1 MILMKSVMD
10 GIYRF
15 GKDFATLSMVPR
27 TKVYDEKTINKGKDE
42 YRIWDPKKSKLGAAL
57 RMGLKETGIFE
68 GAKVLY
74 LGIASGTTA
83 SHISDI
89 VGPSGVI
96 YGVEFS
102 ARSIRDLL
110 PVSKKRKNIMP
121 VLVDARLPQSFAP
134 RIENVHILYQDI
146 AQKDQSEIFIR
157 NAEVFLKKG
166 GIAMIA
172 IKARSIDVTENPKK
186 IFAQEKQKLSKRF
199 NIIQQVYLGH
209 FEKDHAF
216 FLCRLK

>member
-1 MILMKSVMD
+1 MIIMKSVID

-15 GKDFATLSMVPR
+15 GKDFATLSMVPK
-27 TKVYDEKTINKGKDE
+27 TKVYDEKTVQKGKDE
-42 YRIWDPKKSKLGAAL
+42 YRLWDPKKSKLGAAL

-68 GAKVLY
+68 GAKILY

-110 PVSKKRKNIMP
+110 SVSRKRTNIMP
-121 VLVDARLPQSFAP
+121 VLADARMPQSFAP
-134 RIENVHILYQDI
+134 RVEKVHVLYQDI
-146 AQKDQSEIFIR
+146 AQKDQSEIFMR
-157 NAEVFLKKG
+157 NADTFLKKG
-166 GIAMIA
+166 GVAMIA
-172 IKARSIDVTENPKK
+172 IKARSIDVTANPGK
-186 IFAQEKQKLSKRF
+186 IFAQEKQKLSAKF
-199 NIIQQVYLGH
+199 NIIQQVNLGY

-216 FLCRLK
+216 FLCKLK

>member
-1 MILMKSVMD
+1 MKCVID

-15 GKDFATLSMVPR
+15 GKDFATLSLAPNK
-27 TKVYDEKTINKGKDE
+27 KVYDEKTIRKGKDE
-42 YRIWDPKKSKLGAAL
+42 YRIIDPKKSKLGAAL
-57 RMGLKETGIFE
+57 RMGLKETGLFE

-89 VGPSGVI
+89 TGEHGLI

-102 ARSIRDLL
+102 SRSIRDLL
-110 PVSKKRKNIMP
+110 PVSRVRKNMIP
-121 VLVDARLPQSFAP
+121 ILADARMPQTFAS
-134 RIENVHILYQDI
+134 RIEKVNVLYQDV

-157 NAEVFLKKG
+157 NAKAFLKKG
-166 GIAMIA
+166 GTAMIA

-186 IFAQEKQKLSKRF
+186 IYAQEKQKLSQYF
-199 NIIQQVYLGH
+199 EVVQQVTLGH

-216 FLCRLK
+216 FLCRMR